1 MKRKSPGESLST
13 GERWI
18 ALILMPI
25 IALVIVTAA
34 CAVV

>member
-1 MKRKSPGESLST
+1 MKRRPPGEPLST

-18 ALILMPI
+18 TFILMPV
-25 IALVIVTAA
+25 IALVIGTAA